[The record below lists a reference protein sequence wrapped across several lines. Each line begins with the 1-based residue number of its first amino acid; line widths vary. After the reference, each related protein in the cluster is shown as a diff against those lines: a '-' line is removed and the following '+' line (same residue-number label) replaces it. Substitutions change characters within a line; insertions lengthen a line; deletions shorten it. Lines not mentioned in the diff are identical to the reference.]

1 MLWRS
6 PRLSAWVTI
15 RQPPAARFDTCRAC
29 LVRQISDI
37 GSRPSIARILAT
49 PPAETDGPTIAVGL
63 VRTVRSQKRN
73 AFVELED
80 GSTPESLQAIL
91 QPAQAKG

>member
-6 PRLSAWVTI
+6 VRLSAWVTI
-15 RQPPAARFDTCRAC
+15 RQPPAARFDTCRPC
-29 LVRQISDI
+29 LVRQASDI
-37 GSRPSIARILAT
+37 ASRPSIARILAT
-49 PPAETDGPTIAVGL
+49 PPAEKDESITVVGL
-63 VRTVRSQKRN
+63 VRTVRSQKRT

-91 QPAQAKG
+91 KPAQADG